1 MVVNM
6 YKILFV
12 VFLIVISL
20 SKSYGAGISSINI
33 LSEWKGLG
41 VPQKSTLLITR
52 IKGKYYEDKT
62 EVPLDLINAF
72 EKSILAPEINKL
84 SLETLGVDQ
93 NWLTENAQQAFGEFM
108 NNSNN
113 SNNSP
118 NIRQKEL
125 FIRKFQDLS
134 LMQRIIVTP
143 RRAVWTDD
151 YPSIEITVTREGKEV
166 IKISSSVQTAYMLP
180 WTMNIKNKQLTTYNA
195 EIGRAVLNLL
205 PSNTIN
211 YKRLRGDTFK
221 REIAR
226 TLIYSYLRE
235 EWEKL
240 KDIN

>member
-1 MVVNM
+1 M
-6 YKILFV
+6 YKIFV
-12 VFLIVISL
+12 IVFLIVTSL
-20 SKSYGAGISSINI
+20 SNSYGAGISSINI

-41 VPQKSTLLITR
+41 GPQKSTLLITR
-52 IKGKYYEDKT
+52 IKSKYYLEKT
-62 EVPLDLINAF
+62 EVPFEVIIAF
-72 EKSILAPEINKL
+72 EKAILAPELNKL

-93 NWLTENAQQAFGEFM
+93 NWLTENAEQTFGEFM
-108 NNSNN
+108 NNSNT
-113 SNNSP
+113 SP

-125 FIRKFQDLS
+125 FIRKFQDVS
-134 LMQRIIVTP
+134 LMQRIILTS

-151 YPSIEITVTREGKEV
+151 YPSIEITVTREGKEA

-180 WTMNIKNKQLTTYNA
+180 WTINIKNKHLTTYNA
-195 EIGRAVLNLL
+195 EIGRAVLSFL

-240 KDIN
+240 RDMN